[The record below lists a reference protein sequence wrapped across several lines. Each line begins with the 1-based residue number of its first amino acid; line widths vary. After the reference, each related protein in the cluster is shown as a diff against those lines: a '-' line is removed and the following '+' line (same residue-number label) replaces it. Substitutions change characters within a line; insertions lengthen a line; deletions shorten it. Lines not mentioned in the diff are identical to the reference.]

1 MVYGHTPNKI
11 FDRFFLSAISILSVT
26 VVGFDYDYTLVTYND
41 DLLSLI
47 YDMALQRLVD
57 NCQYPIEMLSDL
69 KGKFDPNFSIRGLA
83 VDRET
88 GWICHLSYTH
98 KTAVAWEGREKVSID
113 QILKEYGGKRALRPS
128 TRRKR
133 LKPLNDLFSMAE
145 CCLMADT
152 VQWFKDNGIPFFPR
166 AVVTDVLNS
175 IGGAHISGD
184 FHRIVAGNPEKYFV
198 PQPYLKDVLDSLKN
212 SGKKLIFVRW
222 VSHLSYSYDAS
233 QSYYVNLLK
242 ANETVGLQ
250 QFTILVCGCRDEA
263 CHWTKLERDMGRGH
277 SQRRK
282 AQFLH

>member
-113 QILKEYGGKRALRPS
+113 QILKEYGGKRALRKYHFS
-128 TRRKR
+128 KNTRHG
-133 LKPLNDLFSMAE
+133 LS
-145 CCLMADT
+145 DT
-152 VQWFKDNGIPFFPR
+152 
-166 AVVTDVLNS
+166 
-175 IGGAHISGD
+175 
-184 FHRIVAGNPEKYFV
+184 
-198 PQPYLKDVLDSLKN
+198 
-212 SGKKLIFVRW
+212 KKVY
-222 VSHLSYSYDAS
+222 SYSLDHVDSPDNSKSRTIRS
-233 QSYYVNLLK
+233 QHTKKK
-242 ANETVGLQ
+242 A
-250 QFTILVCGCRDEA
+250 EA
-263 CHWTKLERDMGRGH
+263 P
-277 SQRRK
+277 QRPF
-282 AQFLH
+282 QHGGMLFNG